1 MQRLFALWT
10 FLALVAIPPSAHAR
24 DTLGAMTQNE
34 YLGADLTPL
43 GAAFPDPVAINAA
56 VLALLAQIKATNFPE
71 RARALAVEIA
81 AHQPE
86 VVGLQEVFTFTL
98 NGHNGAAPYRD
109 HVADTLHALAAV

>member
-1 MQRLFALWT
+1 MRRLIGLWT
-10 FLALVAIPPSAHAR
+10 FLTLVAIPPSAHAR
-24 DTLGAMTQNE
+24 DTLVVMTQNQ

-71 RARALAVEIA
+71 RARALAEDIA

-86 VVGLQEVFTFTL
+86 VVGLQEVFNFTL
-98 NGHNGAAPYRD
+98 N
-109 HVADTLHALAAV
+109 